1 MKFRNAFF
9 LAATVISLSA
19 CTNQKLDR
27 LTAQND
33 SLRIEL
39 KKAHAVIHNFST
51 LTSSLDSMEGLR
63 KLVPAKAKNEP
74 AHTVMASRI
83 HAINKHVIETDQK
96 INSLDKQLKS
106 SRYEN
111 SAYVMMVDAL
121 KSELQIRVDEVTV
134 LEGNIADVEQM
145 NEDVKWEKEQ
155 AVSQLLQEVSV
166 KKFELTGLEDRLHKL
181 EITFRNTEAEAVYA
195 RALAVEESARKTRFA
210 PGKKKESLNEALEL
224 YKKAK
229 SLGKAEAEANIRS
242 LEKSEPARSLAVST
256 PADAGSRTF

>member
-1 MKFRNAFF
+1 MTFRNVLF
-9 LAATVISLSA
+9 LAASIISLSA

-27 LTAQND
+27 LLAQND
-33 SLRIEL
+33 SLRVEL
-39 KKAHAVIHNFST
+39 AKAHAIIHNFSAI
-51 LTSSLDSMEGLR
+51 TSSLDSMEGLR
-63 KLVPAKAKNEP
+63 KVVPAHAKHEP
-74 AHTVMASRI
+74 VHTVMASRI
-83 HAINKHVIETDQK
+83 HAINKHVIEADQK

-145 NEDVKWEKEQ
+145 NEDVTREKEQ
-155 AVSQLLQEVSV
+155 AVSQLLQEVSA

-181 EITFRNTEAEAVYA
+181 EITFRNTEAEAIYA
-195 RALAVEESARKTRFA
+195 RAVAVEESARKTRFA
-210 PGKKKESLNEALEL
+210 PGKKRESLNEALEL

-229 SLGKAEAEANIRS
+229 SLGKAEAEDNIRS
-242 LEKSEPARSLAVST
+242 LEKSEPIRSLAVST
-256 PADAGSRTF
+256 PAHAGSSAF